1 MGIAH
6 TLAALSATGLLLAG
20 AAAADD
26 GGGDTGGDAGDASD
40 VGSSAI
46 ASPTGNALVAIRRS
60 EPRSEVAA
68 LTGGAVV
75 DQPQVNGLAR
85 AVLELEGSWAPSPRW
100 EIFATVNPVTYR
112 WVILRGQENTRLA
125 FGSTTLGATWAPVSL
140 PGGRLDGGIF
150 VRALL
155 PTSVEVQDAHAWGVQ
170 VGLTFRG
177 VATRWLAW
185 FGGASLRVTRAWG
198 AVTDTRTGGSASLGL
213 ALVPSPWLRLVA
225 QVSGNLPFGG
235 GYETVS
241 PGVGVRFVQG
251 SFGAELGVV
260 LPLGGPLRPISTVA
274 RVSWRL

>member
-1 MGIAH
+1 MAIAR
-6 TLAALSATGLLLAG
+6 TLVALSATGLLLAG

-26 GGGDTGGDAGDASD
+26 GAGDVGD

-46 ASPTGNALVAIRRS
+46 ASPAGNALVAIRRS
-60 EPRSEVAA
+60 EPRSEVAV

-140 PGGRLDGGIF
+140 PGGRLDGGLF

-155 PTSVEVQDAHAWGVQ
+155 PTSVEVQDTHAWGVQ
-170 VGLTFRG
+170 AGLTFRG

-198 AVTDTRTGGSASLGL
+198 AVTDTRTGGSATLGL
-213 ALVPSPWLRLVA
+213 ALIPAPWLRLVA

-235 GYETVS
+235 GYETLS
-241 PGVGVRFVQG
+241 PGFGVRFVQG
-251 SFGAELGVV
+251 AFGAELGAV